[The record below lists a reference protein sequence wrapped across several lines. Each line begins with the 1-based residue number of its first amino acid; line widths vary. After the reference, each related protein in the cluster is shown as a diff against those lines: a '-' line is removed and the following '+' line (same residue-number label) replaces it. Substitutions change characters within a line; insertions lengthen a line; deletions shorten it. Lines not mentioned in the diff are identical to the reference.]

1 MNSPLNDATLD
12 QIFRKARTYRRSA
25 DAWLD
30 KPVDDA
36 LLQQAYDLA
45 KLGPTSANCQPLRVV
60 FVRSADAKATLRKAL
75 SESNIEQT
83 MAAPATAI
91 VAADHAFYKH
101 LPRLYKEEDAVPWF
115 EGKPE
120 SIETTAF
127 RNSSLQG
134 AYLIIALRAL
144 GLDCGP
150 MSGFHNPTVDAEFF
164 AGTEI
169 KSNFLINI
177 GYGDPATLRPRED
190 RFAFEEAC
198 RIA

>member
-1 MNSPLNDATLD
+1 MHTPLNDSALD
-12 QIFRKARTYRRSA
+12 QIFRNARTYRRSA

-36 LLQQAYDLA
+36 LLSQAYDLA

-60 FVRSADAKATLRKAL
+60 FVRSAESKARLRKAL
-75 SESNIEQT
+75 SESNVAQT

-91 VAADHAFYKH
+91 VAADHAFYRH

-120 SIETTAF
+120 AIAATAF

-134 AYLIIALRAL
+134 AYLIIALRSL

-150 MSGFHNPTVDAEFF
+150 MSGFHNATVDAEFF
-164 AGTEI
+164 AGTEV

-177 GYGDPATLRPRED
+177 GYGDPSTLHPREE
-190 RFAFEEAC
+190 RFAFDEAC
-198 RIA
+198 RIV

>member
-1 MNSPLNDATLD
+1 MTTPLNDLALD
-12 QIFRKARTYRRSA
+12 RIFRTARTYRRSA

-30 KPVDDA
+30 TPVSDD
-36 LLQQAYDLA
+36 LLRQAYDLA
-45 KLGPTSANCQPLRVV
+45 KFGPTSANCQPLRVV
-60 FVRSADAKATLRKAL
+60 FVRSPAAKEKLRSAL
-75 SESNIEQT
+75 SASNVEQS

-91 VAADHAFYKH
+91 IAADHAFYRH
-101 LPRLYKEEDAVPWF
+101 LPRLYTEENAVPWF
-115 EGKPE
+115 EGKPDA
-120 SIETTAF
+120 IAATAF

-150 MSGFHNPTVDAEFF
+150 MSGFSNVKVDELFF
-164 AGTEI
+164 SGTEI

-177 GYGDPATLRPRED
+177 GYGNPESLRPREQ

-198 RIA
+198 QIL